1 MLHPVAAAEARGED
15 QACLDGGHREAGAE
29 NQGSQTEANRGSHDH
44 RIAQRAADGH
54 VAVVT
59 HQSEEEAVT
68 ASQAQEEEHLS
79 PTARDRDG
87 LVLHPQT
94 SQHVGDGDQ
103 RVAGLGEGQR
113 RQEAVHGRVQG
124 PVRVDDGDDG
134 HVAAEGNQVCE
145 EEQCKEG
152 GPQVWEVG
160 ETHQQKLCHQPGGI
174 FLLLLRNLAGESR
187 GNGIGQFS
195 KAPLNIMCQ

>member
-1 MLHPVAAAEARGED
+1 M
-15 QACLDGGHREAGAE
+15 
-29 NQGSQTEANRGSHDH
+29 
-44 RIAQRAADGH
+44 ADGH

-79 PTARDRDG
+79 PAARDGDG

-103 RVAGLGEGQR
+103 RVAGLGDGQR
-113 RQEAVHGRVQG
+113 RQEAVHGSVQG
-124 PVRVDDGDDG
+124 PVGMDDGNDG
-134 HVAAEGNQVCE
+134 DVAAEGNQVRE

-160 ETHQQKLCHQPGGI
+160 ETHQQKFCHQPCGI
-174 FLLLLRNLAGESR
+174 FLLLLRNLRGEGR
-187 GNGIGQFS
+187 GDGKGQFRR
-195 KAPLNIMCQ
+195 LC